1 MNILKTEIR
10 KVKRT
15 CRVCG
20 RERWAIDFK
29 KSDLGDKYRVDTI
42 CNRCCSKRV
51 KEKYYEQ
58 KRIERRIFHKTD
70 PMTLEEYTCVFLD
83 YEYQK
88 ERWKKYVKKHL
99 EVQDRLHKLTLKGI
113 DLDAPCCVVDR
124 QIAGLGL

>member
-20 RERWAIDFK
+20 RERFAIDFK

-42 CNRCCSKRV
+42 CNRCSSKRN

-58 KRIERRIFHKTD
+58 HRIEKKIFHKTD
-70 PMTLEEYTCVFLD
+70 PMTLEEYEIKFDCETTR
-83 YEYQK
+83 
-88 ERWKKYVKKHL
+88 RWRYTKYVKKHL
-99 EVQDRLHKLTLKGI
+99 AVQDRLHKLTVLGI